1 MREAL
6 RDIDRLLHIKER
18 IGNVMN
24 FLEGKT
30 FEDMKSNI
38 MCYHAVVHNI
48 MIIGEAANLLTK
60 EFRDNHTEVPWRDR
74 NSELSPFL

>member
-18 IGNVMN
+18 IGNIMS

-30 FEDMKSNI
+30 FEDMKSNV

-48 MIIGEAANLLTK
+48 MIIG
-60 EFRDNHTEVPWRDR
+60 
-74 NSELSPFL
+74 

>member
-18 IGNVMN
+18 IGNVMS

-30 FEDMKSNI
+30 FEDMKSNV
-38 MCYHAVVHNI
+38 MCYHA
-48 MIIGEAANLLTK
+48 GGRADDELLALADAVLIACPNRTGGQ
-60 EFRDNHTEVPWRDR
+60 
-74 NSELSPFL
+74 SPRVIKL